1 MRQESRFLVDVS
13 VQWKPCPAPRLCELQ
28 KQHLG
33 ISCNW
38 RLLPRPWQ
46 RLSSAARLAQRELL
60 PIHTVIYVMTR
71 LILDAAKVTVS
82 PNNLLFNSKFDICL
96 ELQASVRA
104 VLQLPKQPSMHWRDS
119 KPWGLV

>member
-1 MRQESRFLVDVS
+1 
-13 VQWKPCPAPRLCELQ
+13 
-28 KQHLG
+28 
-33 ISCNW
+33 
-38 RLLPRPWQ
+38 
-46 RLSSAARLAQRELL
+46 
-60 PIHTVIYVMTR
+60 MTR

-119 KPWGLV
+119 KPGD